1 MNDSQSPVVPK
12 ETFLST
18 WRYKQYRFVWFSALF
33 AYAGRWIETT
43 VSSWLI
49 LQLTNSPTAVG
60 LLQASRFG
68 PMLFGPFCGTIADRF
83 GRQRILVIAQAVYC
97 LGALIIML
105 LFIIDGLSVWHL
117 YTFIFISGFSF
128 TFDYSTRYAFVSEL
142 IPKQNIV
149 PAVSFILMLMN
160 GTSVLGPLV
169 GGVFYDVIGA
179 DGSFALVAAS
189 FSLSF
194 ISLVILKVK
203 NPVITRNAESIWQNL
218 VAGFRYIKNDRALA
232 VIILLAALVNLFVF
246 PYRLTLIPVFAHDIL
261 RTDSTGYG
269 ILMASTGFGAM
280 IGSMIT
286 ASIPSSMNK
295 GNLLVISIIA
305 WPAILI
311 GFALSGLYAVSL
323 TLLLLTGVAQGIAMA
338 LIQAL
343 ILTRS
348 SEEMRGRVSGARA
361 MAIGTLPFG
370 SLLAGAGA
378 SIWGAPTIL
387 ITITVTSIIITV
399 LLVIWAPE
407 LRT

>member
-1 MNDSQSPVVPK
+1 MNNSQQSVTPK

-18 WRYKQYRFVWFSALF
+18 WRYKTYRFVWFSALF

-43 VSSWLI
+43 VSGWLI

-60 LLQASRFG
+60 LLQACRFG
-68 PMLFGPFCGTIADRF
+68 PMLLGPFCGTIADRF
-83 GRQRILVIAQAVYC
+83 GRQRILVIAQVVYC
-97 LGALIIML
+97 VGAFIIML
-105 LFIIDGLSVWHL
+105 LFISRRLDVWHL
-117 YTFIFISGFSF
+117 YVFIFISGISF

-179 DGSFALVAAS
+179 DGSFALVGAS
-189 FSLSF
+189 FLLSF
-194 ISLVILKVK
+194 IALIFLKVEK
-203 NPVITRNAESIWQNL
+203 PVVTRNTESIWQNL
-218 VAGFRYIKNDRALA
+218 VAGFKYIKNYRALS

-246 PYRLTLIPVFAHDIL
+246 PYRLTLIPVFANNIL
-261 RTDSTGYG
+261 FTDSTGYG
-269 ILMASTGFGAM
+269 ILMAATGFGAM
-280 IGSMIT
+280 IGSIIT
-286 ASIPSSMNK
+286 ATIPNSVNK
-295 GNLLVISIIA
+295 GNLLIISIIA

-311 GFALSGLYAVSL
+311 GFSFSGLYAVSL
-323 TLLLLTGVAQGIAMA
+323 LLLLLTGIAQGIAMA

-370 SLLAGAGA
+370 SMLAGAGA

-387 ITITVTSIIITV
+387 ITISVASILITA
-399 LLVIWAPE
+399 LLVLWAPE
-407 LRT
+407 LRE